1 MALNI
6 NTFSNITGGLPFF
19 KAIGHPDASNKIKTI
34 MSELGKDC
42 PIAVYD
48 PHGHATTFSEIYE
61 LSLLNIVGVFVQ
73 DIKDI
78 DKKTLGKTTKPITE
92 LHSVEYDVLFIV
104 AFDTKKLK
112 KDIFNLVPQ
121 GKKIVTLD
129 EARIKNEYLSHKSK
143 YLDPLNFATNLA
155 WFRDEKDENNKAL
168 HTRLTTAN
176 YWNRYGAN
184 DVTLSF
190 ILFDQ
195 SGSIIANWEQPLPAS
210 PSSIIVDSTDVRNR
224 FNLDDFNGQLFI
236 HAIGIKGHDNLKY
249 ALDIYGTS
257 PENLSCT
264 HDANSWPADIYA
276 GLPAPNND
284 ENVILWI
291 QNSHP
296 CKIPRKTISINIMG
310 RNSSKAF
317 LDEEIPP
324 YATYP
329 LDTSKLLN
337 DAEWPDQIEI
347 NAGKYFV
354 RPRYE
359 ITKQR
364 KGLTSQRRVAHVNI
378 QRTDLIPNPL
388 ISKISNLMGKGFLLP
403 APVLPTDR
411 YNSVILPTPMST
423 SQNKLPIKLYIYD
436 QTGTEIGNHKFGEIK
451 RSESVFLDVGP
462 ITKDSLKSQA
472 GHMELVYDHEFSTE
486 AVDGWLHAL
495 FRYEDKLTG
504 HIAESSFGSHIFNTL
519 LTLNGEP
526 QSYSGTAPGLST
538 RLFLRIAP
546 SMGLPEIDTEGDGA
560 ETFCHLIYPS
570 SAPWNPFSET
580 EIILISGDGKEIS
593 TEKIKINCGGS
604 NYWLLSEM
612 FSKNERRKAFGSD
625 DSTPGYVV
633 IKDSTCRL
641 FGYHGLIT
649 VDKSAFS
656 LDHLFGF

>member
-6 NTFSNITGGLPFF
+6 QTFTNMTGGLPFF
-19 KAIGHPDASNKIKTI
+19 KAVGHPYASNKIKSI
-34 MSELGKDC
+34 MDELGKDC
-42 PIAVYD
+42 LIAVYD
-48 PHGHATTFSEIYE
+48 PHDHATTFSEIHQ

-78 DKKTLGKTTKPITE
+78 GKKTLGKTTRPVTE
-92 LHSVEYDVLFIV
+92 IQSVEYDVLFII
-104 AFDTKKLK
+104 AYDTAKLK
-112 KDIFNLVPQ
+112 KDILNLVPK

-129 EARIKNEYLSHKSK
+129 EARIKEEYISYKSK

-155 WFRDEKDENNKAL
+155 WFRDEKGEGNNHL

-176 YWNRYGAN
+176 YWSRYGAN
-184 DVTLSF
+184 NVTLCL

-195 SGSIIANWEQPLPAS
+195 SGSVIANWEQPLPTS
-210 PSSIIVDSTDVRNR
+210 PSSIIIDSAEVRNR
-224 FNLDDFNGQLFI
+224 FGLDDFNGQLFI
-236 HAIGIKGHDNLKY
+236 HAVGIKGHDNLKY
-249 ALDIYGTS
+249 ALDIYGAS
-257 PENLSCT
+257 PESLSCT
-264 HDANSWPADIYA
+264 HDANSWPADFYA

-284 ENVILWI
+284 EKVILWI

-296 CKIPRKTISINIMG
+296 CKIPPKTISINIMG
-310 RNSSKAF
+310 RNSSKVF
-317 LDEEIPP
+317 LNEEIPP

-337 DAEWPDQIEI
+337 DAKWPDQIEI

-359 ITKQR
+359 IIKQR

-378 QRTDLIPNPL
+378 ERTDLKPDPM
-388 ISKISNLMGKGFLLP
+388 ISKISNFMGKGFLLP

-436 QTGTEIGNHKFGEIK
+436 QAGTEVGSHEFGEIK
-451 RSESVFLDVGP
+451 RSESVFVDVGP
-462 ITKDSLKSQA
+462 ITRDSLKNQA
-472 GHMELVYDHEFSTE
+472 GHMELVYDHKFSTE

-546 SMGLPEIDTEGDGA
+546 NMGLYEIDSGGDGA
-560 ETFCHLIYPS
+560 DTFCHLIYPS
-570 SAPWNPFSET
+570 SNPWNPFSET
-580 EIILISGDGKEIS
+580 EIILISGDGEEIA
-593 TEKIKINCGGS
+593 TRKIRIDCGGS

-612 FSKNERRKAFGSD
+612 FSKTERRKAFGSD
-625 DSTPGYVV
+625 DSTAGYVV
-633 IKDSTCRL
+633 VRDSTCRL

-649 VDKSAFS
+649 VNKSAFS
-656 LDHLFGF
+656 LDHMFGF